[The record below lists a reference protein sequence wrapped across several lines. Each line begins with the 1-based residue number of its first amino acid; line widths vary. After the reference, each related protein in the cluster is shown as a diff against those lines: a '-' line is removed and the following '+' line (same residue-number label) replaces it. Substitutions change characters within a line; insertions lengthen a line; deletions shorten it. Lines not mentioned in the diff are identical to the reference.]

1 MKKIFIL
8 LLAVMITTTLALCGY
23 AATNP
28 TTTTTTSKVAIEAS
42 KAMQTVKDKVN
53 YLIGQAKSFYSSKK
67 FQDVINVSQYILTNL
82 DKNSKQAQSL
92 LERARNQIA
101 AMAQKKADE
110 VRAKISGF
118 GKQK

>member
-8 LLAVMITTTLALCGY
+8 LLAVMITTTLTLCGY

-28 TTTTTTSKVAIEAS
+28 TTSKAAIEAS

-67 FQDVINVSQYILTNL
+67 FQDVVNVAQYILTNL

-92 LERARNQIA
+92 LKRAKNQIA

-110 VRAKISGF
+110 VKSKISGF
-118 GKQK
+118 KLGK